1 MAASVHDNV
10 LDAALNYIKA
20 NSTKL
25 TVCNAQPT
33 TFTEAT
39 ATFKLASV
47 VINSTD
53 FGSPTNGDVSGRK
66 VTVNAQ
72 TSVSIDSTGDAI
84 WVALV
89 KSSGSQLTYATDTTT
104 TGLTSGGK
112 VNVGEWDAEILD
124 PT

>member
-1 MAASVHDNV
+1 MSASVNDAV

-20 NSTKL
+20 NSTRL

-33 TFTEAT
+33 TYAEAT

-47 VINSTD
+47 TITSAD

-66 VTVNAQ
+66 IQVNAQ
-72 TSVSIDSTGDAI
+72 NSVSIDSTGSAM
-84 WVALV
+84 WVSLV
-89 KSSGSQLTYATDTTT
+89 KVASSLLVYATDTTT

-112 VNVGEWDAEILD
+112 VNVGAWDTEILD

>member
-1 MAASVHDNV
+1 MAASAHDNV
-10 LDAALNYIKA
+10 IDAALNYIKA

-39 ATFKLASV
+39 ATFKLANV

-66 VTVNAQ
+66 IQVNAQ

-89 KSSGSQLTYATDTTT
+89 KSSGSQLTYASDTTL

-112 VNVGEWDAEILD
+112 VNIGAWDAEIED